1 MSLLRS
7 VVALAAATLVMDT
20 NTIRSPEEADRHD
33 LERSK
38 QLRDEITAKRKQMN
52 QDAWDE
58 AAAPYREARRKR
70 KAAMLARTKP

>member
-7 VVALAAATLVMDT
+7 VLALAATAIVMDT
-20 NTIRSPEEADRHD
+20 NTIRSPEEADLHD

-38 QLRDEITAKRKQMN
+38 QLRDEIANKRKQMN
-52 QDAWDE
+52 QDAYE
-58 AAAPYREARRKR
+58 SAAEPYREARRKR